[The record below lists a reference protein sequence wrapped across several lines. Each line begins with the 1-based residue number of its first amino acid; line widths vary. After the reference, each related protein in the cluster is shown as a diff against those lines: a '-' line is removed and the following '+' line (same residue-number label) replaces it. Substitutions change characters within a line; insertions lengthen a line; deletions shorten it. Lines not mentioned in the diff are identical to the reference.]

1 MFEDDEPRKNTK
13 REIGLP
19 LNSLSVEEL
28 KEYVAELE
36 AEKARVQAEI
46 GKRGSVR
53 DAAEALFRK
62 HSD

>member
-1 MFEDDEPRKNTK
+1 MFEDDEPRKKTK

-19 LNSLSVEEL
+19 LETLSVEEL
-28 KEYVAELE
+28 KDYVSQLD

-62 HSD
+62 QSD